1 VEPISG
7 QGDFGSLDI
16 ISDKQY
22 SAFELS
28 FDFNVSP
35 GGNSGVK
42 YCNPGLSQ
50 YSTWAGIP
58 GMDDSLH
65 PDAKAGRDGNRT
77 MASVYDLI
85 KAEKR
90 PAFIHQPGNWNT
102 GRVIVYPNNHVEHY
116 LNGVKVLEYDRDSA
130 AFKNLIAMS
139 KYKDYPNL
147 GLATRVISCFQYH
160 GNKAS
165 FKNKR

>member
-1 VEPISG
+1 LGNKGWHYQRGTISG

-16 ISDKQY
+16 ISDKQLQR
-22 SAFELS
+22 FELS

-42 YCNPGLSQ
+42 YFVTLDLSQ

-58 GMDDSLH
+58 VLDDSLH

-85 KAEKR
+85 K
-90 PAFIHQPGNWNT
+90 G
-102 GRVIVYPNNHVEHY
+102 
-116 LNGVKVLEYDRDSA
+116 
-130 AFKNLIAMS
+130 
-139 KYKDYPNL
+139 
-147 GLATRVISCFQYH
+147 
-160 GNKAS
+160 
-165 FKNKR
+165 